1 MIGGQITVM
10 VLHEV
15 DNEFT
20 IDCLLLAG
28 RIMIES
34 GAETYRVE
42 DTMLRMAHSQNMLDA
57 QCYATPTGIIFSL
70 GKTQPTRIKSI
81 SNRVT
86 DLQKIALV
94 NSVSRRLTS
103 HMITLEEAYDELKSI
118 QKTNYFLP
126 IYIQVISAALASGC
140 FLIMFKGGWSD
151 FLFACLAGGLGF
163 LVLLLINDLT
173 KVKFFSEFTAS
184 LVVGYIAVFSVKYGH
199 GAEIDKIIISSV
211 MPLVPG
217 ILITNAVRD
226 LMAGHFISGMAKG
239 VEAFLTAFAIGAAI
253 AVTLSF

>member
-1 MIGGQITVM
+1 
-10 VLHEV
+10 
-15 DNEFT
+15 
-20 IDCLLLAG
+20 LA
-28 RIMIES
+28 
-34 GAETYRVE
+34 AK
-42 DTMLRMAHSQNMLDA
+42 
-57 QCYATPTGIIFSL
+57 CYATPTGIIFSL
-70 GKTQPTRIKSI
+70 GKTQLTRITSI
-81 SNRVT
+81 SNRLT

-126 IYIQVISAALASGC
+126 TYIQVISAALASGC

-173 KVKFFSEFTAS
+173 KVKFFAEFTAS
-184 LVVGYIAVFSVKYGH
+184 LVVGSIAVFSVKYGH
-199 GAEIDKIIISSV
+199 GTEIDKIVISSV

-226 LMAGHFISGMAKG
+226 LIAGHFMSGMAKG

>member
-1 MIGGQITVM
+1 M

-57 QCYATPTGIIFSL
+57 QCYTTPTGIIFSL
-70 GKTQPTRIKSI
+70 GKTQPTRITSI

-126 IYIQVISAALASGC
+126 TYIQVISAALASGC

-151 FLFACLAGGLGF
+151 FLFACLAGGVGF

-173 KVKFFSEFTAS
+173 KVKFFAEFTAS
-184 LVVGYIAVFSVKYGH
+184 LVVGTIAVFSVKYGH
-199 GAEIDKIIISSV
+199 GTEIDKIVISSV

-226 LMAGHFISGMAKG
+226 LIAGHFMSGMAKG

>member
-1 MIGGQITVM
+1 M
-10 VLHEV
+10 LSHEV

-42 DTMLRMAHSQNMLDA
+42 DTMLRMAQSQNMLDA

-70 GKTQPTRIKSI
+70 GKTQPTRITSI
-81 SNRVT
+81 SSRVT
-86 DLQKIALV
+86 DLQKISMV

-103 HMITLEEAYDELKSI
+103 HIISLEDAYDELKTI

-126 IYIQVISAALASGC
+126 MYIQVFSAALASGC

-151 FLFACLAGGLGF
+151 FPAAFIAGGLGF
-163 LVLLLINDLT
+163 LTLILMNHLT

-184 LVVGYIAVFSVKYGH
+184 LIIGTIAFFAVKFNYGT
-199 GAEIDKIIISSV
+199 EIDKIIISSV

-226 LMAGHFISGMAKG
+226 LMAGHFMSGMAKG
-239 VEAFLTAFAIGAAI
+239 AEAFLTAFAIGSAI
-253 AVTLSF
+253 AVILSF

>member
-1 MIGGQITVM
+1 M
-10 VLHEV
+10 VLQEA
-15 DNEFT
+15 DNELT

-42 DTMLRMAHSQNMLDA
+42 DTMLRMAKSQKMTNA

-70 GKTQPTRIKSI
+70 GKTQPTRITSI
-81 SNRVT
+81 SKRVT

-126 IYIQVISAALASGC
+126 TYLQVLAAALASGC
-140 FLIMFKGGWSD
+140 FLIMFQGGWSD
-151 FLFACLAGGLGF
+151 FPIACLAGGLGF
-163 LVLLLINDLT
+163 LVLVIINHLT

-184 LVVGYIAVFSVKYGH
+184 LAIGFIAFFSEKYGY
-199 GAEIDKIIISSV
+199 GTEIDKIIISSV

-226 LMAGHFISGMAKG
+226 LMAGHFMSGMAKG
-239 VEAFLTAFAIGAAI
+239 AEAFLTAFAIGAAI
-253 AVTLSF
+253 AVTLGF

>member
-1 MIGGQITVM
+1 M

-42 DTMLRMAHSQNMLDA
+42 DTMLRMAHSQNMLAA

-70 GKTQPTRIKSI
+70 GKTQPTRITSI

-173 KVKFFSEFTAS
+173 KVKFFAEFTAS
-184 LVVGYIAVFSVKYGH
+184 LVVGSIAVFSVKYGH
-199 GAEIDKIIISSV
+199 GTEIDKIVISSV

-226 LMAGHFISGMAKG
+226 LIAGHFMSGMAKG

>member
-1 MIGGQITVM
+1 M
-10 VLHEV
+10 LSREV
-15 DNEFT
+15 DNELT

-42 DTMLRMAHSQNMLDA
+42 DTMLRMAQSQNMLDA

-70 GKTQPTRIKSI
+70 GKTQPTRITSI
-81 SNRVT
+81 SSRVT
-86 DLQKIALV
+86 DLQKISLV

-103 HMITLEEAYDELKSI
+103 HIISLEDAYDELKSI

-126 IYIQVISAALASGC
+126 IYIQIFAAALASGC

-151 FLFACLAGGLGF
+151 FPTAFIAGGLGF
-163 LVLLLINDLT
+163 LTLILMNHLT

-184 LVVGYIAVFSVKYGH
+184 LIIGVIAFLAVKFNYGT
-199 GAEIDKIIISSV
+199 EIDKIIISSV

-226 LMAGHFISGMAKG
+226 LMAGHFMSGMAKG
-239 VEAFLTAFAIGAAI
+239 AEAFLTAFAIGAAI
-253 AVTLSF
+253 AVTLGF

>member
-1 MIGGQITVM
+1 M
-10 VLHEV
+10 VLQDA
-15 DNEFT
+15 DNELT

-42 DTMLRMAHSQNMLDA
+42 DTMLRMAHSQNMPNA

-70 GKTQPTRIKSI
+70 GKTQPTRITSI
-81 SNRVT
+81 SRRVT

-103 HMITLEEAYDELKSI
+103 QIITLEEAYDELKSI

-126 IYIQVISAALASGC
+126 TYLQVLAAALASGC

-151 FLFACLAGGLGF
+151 FPIACLAGGLGF
-163 LVLLLINDLT
+163 LVLLIINHLT

-184 LVVGYIAVFSVKYGH
+184 LGLGFVAFLAVKYGY
-199 GAEIDKIIISSV
+199 GTELDKIIISSV

-226 LMAGHFISGMAKG
+226 LMAGHFMSGMAKG
-239 VEAFLTAFAIGAAI
+239 AEAFLTAFAIGAAI
-253 AVTLSF
+253 AVTLGF

>member
-1 MIGGQITVM
+1 M

-57 QCYATPTGIIFSL
+57 QCYTTPTGIIFSL
-70 GKTQPTRIKSI
+70 GKTQPTRITSI

-126 IYIQVISAALASGC
+126 TYIQVISAALASGC

-151 FLFACLAGGLGF
+151 FLFACLAGGVGF

-173 KVKFFSEFTAS
+173 KVKFFAEFTAS
-184 LVVGYIAVFSVKYGH
+184 LVVGTIAVFSVKYGH
-199 GAEIDKIIISSV
+199 GTEIDKIVISSV

-226 LMAGHFISGMAKG
+226 LIAGHFMSGMAKG
-239 VEAFLTAFAIGAAI
+239 VEAFVTAFAIGAAI

>member
-1 MIGGQITVM
+1 M

-57 QCYATPTGIIFSL
+57 QCYTTPTGIIFSL
-70 GKTQPTRIKSI
+70 GKTQPTRITSI

-126 IYIQVISAALASGC
+126 TYIQVISAALASGC

-151 FLFACLAGGLGF
+151 FLFACLAGGVGF

-173 KVKFFSEFTAS
+173 KVKFFAEFTAS
-184 LVVGYIAVFSVKYGH
+184 LVVGTIAVFSVKYGH
-199 GAEIDKIIISSV
+199 GTEIDKIVISSV

-226 LMAGHFISGMAKG
+226 LIAGHFMSGVAKG
-239 VEAFLTAFAIGAAI
+239 VEAFVTAFAIGAAI

>member
-1 MIGGQITVM
+1 MELKEQN
-10 VLHEV
+10 
-15 DNEFT
+15 NEFM

-42 DTMLRMAHSQNMLDA
+42 DTMLRMAVSQNMLDA

-70 GKTQPTRIKSI
+70 GKTQPTRITSI
-81 SNRVT
+81 SRRNT
-86 DLQKIALV
+86 DLQKISLV

-103 HMITLEEAYDELKSI
+103 QIITLEEAYDELKSI

-126 IYIQVISAALASGC
+126 NYVQVLAAALASGC
-140 FLIMFKGGWSD
+140 FLILFNGIWSD
-151 FLFACLAGGLGF
+151 IPVTILAGGLGF
-163 LVLLLINDLT
+163 ATLLLMNYLT
-173 KVKFFSEFTAS
+173 KVKFFTEFTAALIIG
-184 LVVGYIAVFSVKYGH
+184 LVAHVSVNYGYG
-199 GAEIDKIIISSV
+199 EQIDKIIISSV

-226 LMAGHFISGMAKG
+226 LMAGHLMSGLSKG
-239 VEAFLTAFAIGAAI
+239 AEGFLTAFAIGAGI
-253 AVTLSF
+253 AVSLSF

>member
-1 MIGGQITVM
+1 M

-15 DNEFT
+15 DNEIT

-57 QCYATPTGIIFSL
+57 QCYTTPTGIIFSL
-70 GKTQPTRIKSI
+70 GKTQPTRITSI

-126 IYIQVISAALASGC
+126 TYIQVISAALASGC

-173 KVKFFSEFTAS
+173 KVKFFAEFTAS
-184 LVVGYIAVFSVKYGH
+184 LVVGTIAVFSVKYGH
-199 GAEIDKIIISSV
+199 GTEIDKIVISSV

-226 LMAGHFISGMAKG
+226 LIAGHFMSGMAKG

>member
-1 MIGGQITVM
+1 M

-70 GKTQPTRIKSI
+70 GKTQPTRITSI
-81 SNRVT
+81 SNRLT

-126 IYIQVISAALASGC
+126 TYIQVISAALASGC

-173 KVKFFSEFTAS
+173 KVKFFAEFTAS
-184 LVVGYIAVFSVKYGH
+184 LVVGSIAVFSVKYGH
-199 GAEIDKIIISSV
+199 GTEIDKIVISSV

-226 LMAGHFISGMAKG
+226 LIAGHFMSGMAKG

>member
-1 MIGGQITVM
+1 MN
-10 VLHEV
+10 LNEA

-28 RIMIES
+28 RIMIEG

-42 DTMLRMAHSQNMLDA
+42 DTMLRMAQSQNMLDA

-70 GKTQPTRIKSI
+70 GKTQPTRITSI
-81 SNRVT
+81 SSRVT

-103 HMITLEEAYDELKSI
+103 HIITLDEAYDELKSI

-126 IYIQVISAALASGC
+126 IYMQVLSAALASGC

-151 FLFACLAGGLGF
+151 FPAAFIAGGLGF
-163 LVLLLINDLT
+163 LMLVLMNYLT
-173 KVKFFSEFTAS
+173 KVKFFSEFSAS
-184 LVVGYIAVFSVKYGH
+184 LVIGLIAFFAVKSGY

-226 LMAGHFISGMAKG
+226 LMAGHFMSGMAKG
-239 VEAFLTAFAIGAAI
+239 AEAFLTAFAIGAAI
-253 AVTLSF
+253 AVILSF

>member
-1 MIGGQITVM
+1 MP
-10 VLHEV
+10 
-15 DNEFT
+15 N
-20 IDCLLLAG
+20 
-28 RIMIES
+28 
-34 GAETYRVE
+34 
-42 DTMLRMAHSQNMLDA
+42 A

-70 GKTQPTRIKSI
+70 GKTQPTRISSI
-81 SNRVT
+81 SSRVT

-126 IYIQVISAALASGC
+126 TYLQVIAAAFASGC

-151 FLFACLAGGLGF
+151 FPIAVLAGGLGF
-163 LVLLLINDLT
+163 LMLVITNHLT

-184 LVVGYIAVFSVKYGH
+184 LVLGFVAFFAVKYGY
-199 GAEIDKIIISSV
+199 GTELDKIIISSV

-226 LMAGHFISGMAKG
+226 LMAGHFMSGMAKG
-239 VEAFLTAFAIGAAI
+239 AEAFLTAFAIGAAI
-253 AVTLSF
+253 AVTLGF

>member
-1 MIGGQITVM
+1 M
-10 VLHEV
+10 VLQEA
-15 DNEFT
+15 DNELT

-42 DTMLRMAHSQNMLDA
+42 DTMLRMANSQNMPNA

-70 GKTQPTRIKSI
+70 GKTQPTRISSI
-81 SNRVT
+81 SSRVT

-126 IYIQVISAALASGC
+126 TYLQVIAAAFASGC

-151 FLFACLAGGLGF
+151 FPIAVLAGGAGF
-163 LVLLLINDLT
+163 LMLVITNHLT

-184 LVVGYIAVFSVKYGH
+184 LVLGFVAFFAVKYGY
-199 GAEIDKIIISSV
+199 GTELDKIIISSV

-226 LMAGHFISGMAKG
+226 LMAGHFMSGMAKG
-239 VEAFLTAFAIGAAI
+239 AEAFLTAFAIGAAI
-253 AVTLSF
+253 AVTLGF